1 MIMNAFWETYKRD
14 VLKNDIP
21 PDLEEVFRLTFL
33 AGAYSIF
40 CLGDKLKSQ
49 GDAGYLVMDQVF
61 AEVVKELF
69 KTDGAETSPGFNL
82 AGQPVA
88 NGAVKRTVH

>member
-14 VLKNDIP
+14 VLKTDVP
-21 PDLEEVFRLTFL
+21 PDLEEIFRLTFL
-33 AGAYSIF
+33 SGAYSVF

-69 KTDGAETSPGFNL
+69 RVEPATGFNL

-88 NGAVKRTVH
+88 NGAVKRTIH